1 VGGLFKLSLELF
13 KLRLEGQPPVVR
25 SVVREYPPAMPMEPL
40 TEIRFAYQLHYDIG
54 FRTHRRK
61 VIFSSAARVDAC
73 SSRLAE
79 VCERHG
85 YHLLEEAVYA
95 DHLRLALSLRP
106 SDTIS
111 KTLQKLKGNLSGLL
125 GPEFRV
131 QPPMWADGFLGRSVG
146 RVRIDAVKKYLENQ
160 AEHHGYNCRSHPP
173 VFRYRAEQPKAL
185 AAAHTVFDLSHHIVL
200 ATRYRCG
207 MFGSRIGEE
216 LLRYWLA
223 VAHKRGFAIDAA
235 TVLPDHVHL
244 IVRIVP
250 KMSVESCALALMNN
264 GQSWYAKHFSS
275 LLVGAEVDRLWQPSA
290 YVGTC
295 GELTTALLKSF
306 LRTD

>member
-1 VGGLFKLSLELF
+1 
-13 KLRLEGQPPVVR
+13 
-25 SVVREYPPAMPMEPL
+25 MEPL

-61 VIFSSAARVDAC
+61 AIFLSAARVDAC
-73 SSRLAE
+73 SRRLAE

-85 YHLLEEAVYA
+85 YHLLKEAVYP
-95 DHLRLALSLRP
+95 DHLRLVLSLRP

-125 GPEFRV
+125 GPEFGV

-160 AEHHGYNCRSHPP
+160 AEHHGYNRRARPP
-173 VFRYRAEQPKAL
+173 LFRYRAKQPQAL
-185 AAAHTVFDLSHHIVL
+185 AAAHTVFDLSHHLVL
-200 ATRYRCG
+200 ATRYRRG
-207 MFGSRIGEE
+207 LFGSQIGGE
-216 LLRYWLA
+216 LVRYWLA
-223 VAHKRGFAIDAA
+223 VAHEKGFAIDAA

-264 GQSWYAKHFSS
+264 GQYWYAKHFSP
-275 LLVGAEVDRLWQPSA
+275 LLVRAEVDRLWEPSA

-306 LRTD
+306 LRTG